1 MFVLGKELFFFVFFF
16 LGRFQHF
23 VQMMDLI
30 SVKAAAK
37 VGTRYLVR
45 EHITKRSIA
54 KI

>member
-1 MFVLGKELFFFVFFF
+1 
-16 LGRFQHF
+16 
-23 VQMMDLI
+23 MDLI

-45 EHITKRSIA
+45 GHITKRSIA